1 MEQIIVNCQGKN
13 TLTIRGNALV
23 VTHKAEEQTFPIRN
37 IQSFSVRKP
46 GLSGCGS
53 IVFKTAQAASFGV
66 KLGFGIGAALG
77 SDHAFTFW
85 AEEYDAACRLRD
97 YITNF
102 TDPAQTPEPVTPPP
116 AERQVVSVVE
126 EIRGLKGLLDEGI
139 LTQEEFDAKK
149 KQLLGL

>member
-13 TLTIRGNALV
+13 TLTVRGNALV
-23 VTHKAEEQTFPIRN
+23 VIHKAEEQTFPIQN

-46 GLSGCGS
+46 GLGGCGS
-53 IVFKTAQAASFGV
+53 IIFKTAQAASFGV

-77 SDHAFTFW
+77 ADHAFTFW
-85 AEEYDAACRLRD
+85 AEEFDAACRLRD
-97 YITNF
+97 YIAGF
-102 TDPAQTPEPVTPPP
+102 IPPDQASDPIAPPP
-116 AERQVVSVVE
+116 TERQVVSVVE

-149 KQLLGL
+149 KQLLGI